1 MPGLPVPGKLSPSRG
16 QGAAPARDCLWLV
29 CSRAF
34 GYRADMSTLLSTLP
48 AGALRTAASGV
59 LGTGLLCLL
68 AAFPGAGQALAE
80 DSFGPALSREASRPI
95 AQPRFKRQDTRT
107 RASADKAC
115 PRSFTMGEAV
125 RFAMDHNETLGAS
138 EAQMRA
144 SEEGRKAQRGYL
156 GPKLGTSYSWFKQ
169 TRTTSVQ
176 NAQQPPSNGTF
187 SWSLEVSQVLFD
199 GFKNL
204 GAYQKQAL
212 QAESDR
218 ASLRRSELETT
229 GAVQEQFIDYLC
241 LLELIHSQRE
251 AEARLQDQ
259 LKITRAFHEA
269 GLKPKLDVLQ
279 AEVDLGQASQTLIA
293 TENRRDTGMAKLN
306 TLLGLPATKKVQYRG
321 GLRVAKFNGTL
332 EGCLEAAYRQRP
344 DLYVGCKAVE
354 MAVKD
359 RLLARSGYY
368 PRVEAYYNV
377 TKTGNTPDLERGGAR
392 SSRSTTWEVGAR
404 LTWDLFQWGTTYFAD
419 QQAGWLVAKMRSQM
433 RQIILDAGYE
443 VKSRFLALREADK
456 HIAVAKAS
464 VASASEAYEAALG
477 AYQAQVGTNF
487 DVLDA
492 SRKLLTAQADLT
504 AAKGDYLK
512 ALSKLYL
519 AMGEYRPEL
528 L

>member
-1 MPGLPVPGKLSPSRG
+1 
-16 QGAAPARDCLWLV
+16 
-29 CSRAF
+29 
-34 GYRADMSTLLSTLP
+34 MSTLLSTPL
-48 AGALRTAASGV
+48 AGALRTAASIA
-59 LGTGLLCLL
+59 LGTGLLCLP

-95 AQPRFKRQDTRT
+95 AQPRFKSQDTRT
-107 RASADKAC
+107 RPSADKAC

-125 RFAMDHNETLGAS
+125 RFAMEHNETLGAS

-156 GPKLGTSYSWFKQ
+156 GPKLGTTYSWLKQ

-229 GAVQEQFIDYLC
+229 GAVQEQFIDYLSR
-241 LLELIHSQRE
+241 LELIHSQRE

-259 LKITRAFHEA
+259 LKITKAFHDA

-279 AEVDLGQASQTLIA
+279 AEVDLGKASQTLIA
-293 TENRRDTGMAKLN
+293 SENQRDTTRARLN
-306 TLLGLPATKKVQYRG
+306 TLLGLPAQKPVQYQG
-321 GLRVAKFNGTL
+321 GLRVAKFTGTL
-332 EGCLEAAYRQRP
+332 ESCLERAYRLRP

-368 PRVEAYYNV
+368 PRVEAYYNI
-377 TKTGNTPDLERGGAR
+377 TKTGNTPDLERGGSR

-404 LTWDLFQWGTTYFAD
+404 LSWDLFQWGTTYFAD

-456 HIAVAKAS
+456 RIAVAKAS

-519 AMGEYRPEL
+519 AMGEYRPDL

>member
-1 MPGLPVPGKLSPSRG
+1 
-16 QGAAPARDCLWLV
+16 
-29 CSRAF
+29 
-34 GYRADMSTLLSTLP
+34 
-48 AGALRTAASGV
+48 
-59 LGTGLLCLL
+59 
-68 AAFPGAGQALAE
+68 
-80 DSFGPALSREASRPI
+80 
-95 AQPRFKRQDTRT
+95 
-107 RASADKAC
+107 
-115 PRSFTMGEAV
+115 
-125 RFAMDHNETLGAS
+125 
-138 EAQMRA
+138 
-144 SEEGRKAQRGYL
+144 
-156 GPKLGTSYSWFKQ
+156 
-169 TRTTSVQ
+169 
-176 NAQQPPSNGTF
+176 
-187 SWSLEVSQVLFD
+187 
-199 GFKNL
+199 
-204 GAYQKQAL
+204 
-212 QAESDR
+212 
-218 ASLRRSELETT
+218 
-229 GAVQEQFIDYLC
+229 
-241 LLELIHSQRE
+241 LELIHSQRE

-279 AEVDLGQASQTLIA
+279 AEVDLGQATQTLIA
-293 TENRRDTGMAKLN
+293 TENPRDTGMANLN
-306 TLLGLPATKKVQYRG
+306 TQLGQPATKKIQYRG
-321 GLRVAKFNGTL
+321 GLRVSRFTGTL

-359 RLLARSGYY
+359 RLIARSGYY
-368 PRVEAYYNV
+368 PKVEAYYNV
-377 TKTGNTPDLERGGAR
+377 TKTGNTPDLERGGSH
-392 SSRSTTWEVGAR
+392 SSRSTTWEAGAR

-456 HIAVAKAS
+456 HIAVARAS

>member
-1 MPGLPVPGKLSPSRG
+1 MSKRLFLPPV
-16 QGAAPARDCLWLV
+16 
-29 CSRAF
+29 
-34 GYRADMSTLLSTLP
+34 
-48 AGALRTAASGV
+48 AGALRTASRAW
-59 LGTGLLCLL
+59 LPAGLLGLL
-68 AAFPGAGQALAE
+68 ALLPSAGIAA
-80 DSFGPALSREASRPI
+80 DDGFGPSLSKEASRPI
-95 AQPRFKRQDTRT
+95 AKPRFQSQDARI
-107 RASADKAC
+107 RPSAEKAA
-115 PRSFTMGEAV
+115 PRSFTMGQAV
-125 RFAMDHNETLGAS
+125 RYALENNESLGAA

-156 GPKLGTSYSWFKQ
+156 GPKVGTTYSWFKQ

-187 SWSLEVSQVLFD
+187 TWSLEVSQVLFD

-204 GAYQKQAL
+204 GTYQKQAL

-218 ASLRRSELETT
+218 AALRRSELETT
-229 GAVQEQFIDYLC
+229 GAVQGQFIDYLC

-251 AEARLQDQ
+251 AEGRLQDQ
-259 LKITRAFHEA
+259 LKITKAFHDA

-279 AEVDLGQASQTLIA
+279 AEVDLGKASQTLIA
-293 TENRRDTGMAKLN
+293 SENKRDTARAKLN
-306 TLLGLPATKKVQYRG
+306 TLLGLPATKPVQYQG
-321 GLRVAKFNGTL
+321 GLRVAKFTGTL
-332 EGCLEAAYRQRP
+332 ESCLEAAYRLRP

-368 PRVEAYYNV
+368 PKIEAYYNI
-377 TKTGNTPDLERGGAR
+377 TKTGNTPDLERGGSR
-392 SSRSTTWEVGAR
+392 STRSTTWEAGAR
-404 LTWDLFQWGTTYFAD
+404 LSWDLFQWGTTYFAD

-433 RQIILDAGYE
+433 RQIILDAGFD

-456 HIAVAKAS
+456 RIAVAKAS
-464 VASASEAYEAALG
+464 VASAQEAYEASLG

-492 SRKLLTAQADLT
+492 SSKLLAAQSDLT
-504 AAKGDYLK
+504 TAKGDYLK
-512 ALSKLYL
+512 ALSQLYL
-519 AMGEYRPEL
+519 AMGEYRPDL

>member
-1 MPGLPVPGKLSPSRG
+1 M
-16 QGAAPARDCLWLV
+16 
-29 CSRAF
+29 
-34 GYRADMSTLLSTLP
+34 
-48 AGALRTAASGV
+48 

-68 AAFPGAGQALAE
+68 VAFPGAGQALAE

-95 AQPRFKRQDTRT
+95 AQPRFKSQDTRT
-107 RASADKAC
+107 RPSADKAC

>member
-1 MPGLPVPGKLSPSRG
+1 M
-16 QGAAPARDCLWLV
+16 
-29 CSRAF
+29 
-34 GYRADMSTLLSTLP
+34 
-48 AGALRTAASGV
+48 

-95 AQPRFKRQDTRT
+95 AQPRFKSQDTRT

-156 GPKLGTSYSWFKQ
+156 GPKLGTSYSWLKQ